1 MMSPTGRPFDTD
13 AAYLLKPFPPLPR
26 YMGKTVSRVLRV
38 LHVCQVQ
45 GVAHHAL
52 SGGRCERFGKRRQE
66 SIAVA
71 QHQDGWAN
79 MQR

>member
-1 MMSPTGRPFDTD
+1 
-13 AAYLLKPFPPLPR
+13 
-26 YMGKTVSRVLRV
+26 
-38 LHVCQVQ
+38 
-45 GVAHHAL
+45 VAHHAL